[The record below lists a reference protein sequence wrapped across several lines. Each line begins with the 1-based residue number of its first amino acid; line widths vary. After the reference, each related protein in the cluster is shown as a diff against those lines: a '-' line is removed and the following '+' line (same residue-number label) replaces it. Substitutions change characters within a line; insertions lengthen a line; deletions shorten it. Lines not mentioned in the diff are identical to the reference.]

1 MYYYFLCIILV
12 MIVFFIIALIFLLLS
27 SGAGA
32 FDYLKRNSASN
43 SQSTEET
50 RSQSPTTIP
59 ASTVPK
65 CAKSD
70 FFCDEWNP
78 CVGDKQT
85 CKNWKLRKNV
95 VCNTNTGEKGGDST
109 TSRQCGIIPELDA
122 CIPMFGW
129 TGDSMTPNEYC
140 SKHDQDFKMDG
151 SIFTDSTCS
160 TPSSGRQ
167 PSSQAQDTLAH
178 SFDLVTHTM
187 LLV

>member
-1 MYYYFLCIILV
+1 

-70 FFCDEWNP
+70 FFVMN
-78 CVGDKQT
+78 G
-85 CKNWKLRKNV
+85 
-95 VCNTNTGEKGGDST
+95 
-109 TSRQCGIIPELDA
+109 
-122 CIPMFGW
+122 
-129 TGDSMTPNEYC
+129 
-140 SKHDQDFKMDG
+140 
-151 SIFTDSTCS
+151 
-160 TPSSGRQ
+160 
-167 PSSQAQDTLAH
+167 TLALAINKH
-178 SFDLVTHTM
+178 ARIGN
-187 LLV
+187 